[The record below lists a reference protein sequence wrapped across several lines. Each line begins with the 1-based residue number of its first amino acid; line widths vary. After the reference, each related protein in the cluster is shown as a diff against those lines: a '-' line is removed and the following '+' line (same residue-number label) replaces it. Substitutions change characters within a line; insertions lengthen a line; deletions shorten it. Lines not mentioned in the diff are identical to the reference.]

1 MSAPDEAPPSQ
12 LKPLQHYRSKIPFLK
27 KSGEYVRREQA
38 GRNRHITHISTPTSE
53 NPNSPRGREEAD
65 GKTKFSASANLKE
78 AMARQNLLSHHD
90 EKTSQDYLI
99 PKAVSI
105 LCTAL
110 MRYSRV
116 NPTAVSSSL
125 VGVNT
130 SAWPGRGFTQEWED
144 AFEMVYPSKKH
155 DVEEQAATANMF
167 SNMLASANTQ
177 LDETNDIALEDF
189 DEEERRKRQ
198 ENEKIDLDAEPVL
211 SPPKWDV
218 FDEELLENMK
228 EQGKNRREATNDV
241 LRNTNTNID
250 PHSSQ

>member
-1 MSAPDEAPPSQ
+1 
-12 LKPLQHYRSKIPFLK
+12 
-27 KSGEYVRREQA
+27 
-38 GRNRHITHISTPTSE
+38 
-53 NPNSPRGREEAD
+53 
-65 GKTKFSASANLKE
+65 
-78 AMARQNLLSHHD
+78 
-90 EKTSQDYLI
+90 
-99 PKAVSI
+99 
-105 LCTAL
+105 
-110 MRYSRV
+110 
-116 NPTAVSSSL
+116 
-125 VGVNT
+125 
-130 SAWPGRGFTQEWED
+130 
-144 AFEMVYPSKKH
+144 MVYPSKKH